1 MKKLFLLFAMPVTS
15 MLFSHAALAE
25 IKIIDADSAY
35 LMGDNDSKVDARR
48 IAVQEAKRK
57 ALELAGSYVESLTV
71 VKNHQL
77 TKDEVKAYTAGILE
91 TEVVS
96 EQMRG
101 TTERPEIS
109 IKARCKIDTDILTAQ
124 IGRYRENELLEE
136 QFAAASR
143 ENEELK
149 KQRDLLVKQLS
160 LEKDKAKAE
169 VTRTKLD
176 AVLTKEESNDDTTR
190 IWAGLAPALEAGNGA
205 GREIGQ
211 EDLDKSALVLERVVK
226 TDPRNQRARHLL
238 ASVYQRKGDYAA
250 AEQELRA
257 AIQLHP
263 SNPAP
268 HLTLGL
274 LLKERGRHQEA
285 LREFHFV
292 ERVRPRNLPVVFHA
306 GMTFKDLGK
315 CARAVQYFNRFLKDR
330 RSVQYPRMRE
340 QALVIVGECG
350 GDRPGRQRRARQL

>member
-1 MKKLFLLFAMPVTS
+1 MKKLFLLFAMPVMAS
-15 MLFSHAALAE
+15 LFSHAALAE
-25 IKIIDADSAY
+25 IKIIEADSAY
-35 LMGDNDSKVDARR
+35 LLGDNDSKVDARR

-57 ALELAGSYVESLTV
+57 ALELAGAYVESLTV

-77 TKDEVKAYTAGILE
+77 TQDEVKAYTAGILE

-136 QFAAASR
+136 QLKAASR
-143 ENEELK
+143 ENDELK

-160 LEKDKAKAE
+160 AEKDKAKAE
-169 VTRTKLD
+169 ETRTKLD
-176 AVLTKEESNDDTTR
+176 AVLTKEESNDDTMR
-190 IWAGLAPALEAGNGA
+190 VWSGLAPAFEEGNGA
-205 GREIGQ
+205 GRELGQ
-211 EDLDKSALVLERVVK
+211 ADLDKSAVMLERVLK
-226 TDPRNQRARHLL
+226 TDPQNQRARHLL
-238 ASVYQRKGDYAA
+238 ASVYQRKGDHAA

-257 AIQLHP
+257 AIELHP

-268 HLTLGL
+268 HLSLGL
-274 LLKERGRHQEA
+274 LLKERGRPEEA

-292 ERVRPRNLPVVFHA
+292 ERLRPHNLPVVFHA
-306 GMTFKDLGK
+306 GMTFKDLGR

-340 QALVIVGECG
+340 QALVIVDDCG